1 MRFDGRT
8 ILNMSCSCT
17 TMGPNLFFPFCIFQ
31 IFFLNF
37 QSFES
42 VQYRLR
48 FLLSGLLSGLV
59 VGVDMPLQD
68 DLTSYILE
76 WEDV

>member
-1 MRFDGRT
+1 
-8 ILNMSCSCT
+8 
-17 TMGPNLFFPFCIFQ
+17 
-31 IFFLNF
+31 
-37 QSFES
+37 
-42 VQYRLR
+42 
-48 FLLSGLLSGLV
+48 LSGLLSGLV